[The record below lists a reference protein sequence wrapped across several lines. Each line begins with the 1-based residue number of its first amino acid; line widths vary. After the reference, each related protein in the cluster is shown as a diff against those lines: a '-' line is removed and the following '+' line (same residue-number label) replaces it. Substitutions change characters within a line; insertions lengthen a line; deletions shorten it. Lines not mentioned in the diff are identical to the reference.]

1 MDVEPAGFQLDGPDP
16 AQWDGFAWSAGLVDE
31 VTDALAA
38 RTGRRAVVGWYVR
51 MDPQITAVYGR
62 ADHAVHAFPGLVATR
77 RARGDYFG
85 LHVHP
90 VRRATGAIDTIGATD
105 TIDATA
111 WVHDYADPDLVV
123 RATEHAADAF
133 GAALG
138 TPPRRHRCGIGAM
151 AEPTM
156 ATLDRLGIDV
166 DLSMERSRGDLSEV
180 HSGVDASPVVGRTA
194 DCTGAPRAA
203 YRPRVGAF
211 APPGDAG
218 TPGRAAPDGARRR
231 VAVIPLT
238 TTTWRRRPRRPGP
251 LVRRALGRRPGP
263 QVMFPNQPWPSPRR
277 FWDLALAE
285 ADRMDR
291 PYLSFAIRTDHPDSV
306 PSRRAA
312 AVLRALPDHP
322 IAGRLDLV
330 DPLDVV
336 DDLVGPT

>member
-1 MDVEPAGFQLDGPDP
+1 
-16 AQWDGFAWSAGLVDE
+16 
-31 VTDALAA
+31 
-38 RTGRRAVVGWYVR
+38 
-51 MDPQITAVYGR
+51 
-62 ADHAVHAFPGLVATR
+62 
-77 RARGDYFG
+77 
-85 LHVHP
+85 
-90 VRRATGAIDTIGATD
+90 
-105 TIDATA
+105 
-111 WVHDYADPDLVV
+111 
-123 RATEHAADAF
+123 
-133 GAALG
+133 
-138 TPPRRHRCGIGAM
+138 M
-151 AEPTM
+151 AEPMM

-203 YRPRVGAF
+203 YRPRVGEF
-211 APPGDAG
+211 APSGDAG
-218 TPGRAAPDGARRR
+218 TPGRVAPDGARRR